1 MTHSRQKLFGM
12 FELDS
17 SNRVVYS
24 RFEGEG
30 RDRATSP
37 GVNGASIEEAGAA
50 FSNAEEFRRR
60 INLFRCNCAQ
70 ADSFDFTF
78 EYEDG
83 PVPVRVLL
91 ARVSESSDKG
101 STKSVLIH
109 VRQRR
114 QDAHVPAREETERH
128 L

>member
-1 MTHSRQKLFGM
+1 MSATTQPRQKLFGM

-24 RFEGEG
+24 RFEGEARG
-30 RDRATSP
+30 ELTKAP
-37 GVNGASIEEAGAA
+37 EVNGASLFEAGAA
-50 FSNAEEFRRR
+50 FSNADEFRRR
-60 INLFRCNCAQ
+60 INLFRSNGAQ

-91 ARVSESSDKG
+91 ARVSESSDRG

-109 VRQRR
+109 VRHRR
-114 QDAHVPAREETERH
+114 
-128 L
+128 

>member
-1 MTHSRQKLFGM
+1 MSATTHQRQKLFGM

-24 RFEGEG
+24 RFEGEAKG
-30 RDRATSP
+30 ELLKAPD
-37 GVNGASIEEAGAA
+37 VNGASLFEAGAA

-60 INLFRCNCAQ
+60 INIFRSNGAQ

-83 PVPVRVLL
+83 HVPVRVLL
-91 ARVSESSDKG
+91 ARVSESSDRG
-101 STKSVLIH
+101 NTRSVLIH
-109 VRQRR
+109 VRKRR
-114 QDAHVPAREETERH
+114 
-128 L
+128 

>member
-1 MTHSRQKLFGM
+1 MSATVTTRQKLLGM

-17 SNRVVYS
+17 SNTVTYS

-30 RDRATSP
+30 RVADPAAPDIR
-37 GVNGASIEEAGAA
+37 GASLFEAAKP

-60 INLFRCNCAQ
+60 INSFRSNGAH

-83 PVPVRVLL
+83 PVSVRVLM
-91 ARVSESSDKG
+91 ARVRESSEAD
-101 STKSVLIH
+101 SAKSVLIH

-114 QDAHVPAREETERH
+114 
-128 L
+128 

>member
-1 MTHSRQKLFGM
+1 MSVVTYQRQKLFGM

-24 RFEGEG
+24 RFEGEAKG
-30 RDRATSP
+30 DITMAP
-37 GVNGASIEEAGAA
+37 DVNGATLFDAGEP
-50 FSNAEEFRRR
+50 FSNTEDFRRR
-60 INLFRCNCAQ
+60 INVFRSNGAH

-83 PVPVRVLL
+83 PAPVRVLM
-91 ARVSESSDKG
+91 ARVSESSDRG

-109 VRQRR
+109 VRHRR
-114 QDAHVPAREETERH
+114 
-128 L
+128 